1 MEYMEK
7 ILHQSNYWYNDG
19 LRKAKIRDIS
29 GAVQSLKRSLQYN
42 REHID
47 ARNLLGLV
55 YYGRGEIAEAIVEW
69 IISQNFK
76 KSDNLAG
83 HFIREIQKDKKTLE
97 EIDKAVQMYNQCLVY
112 CEQGAEDLAVIQ
124 LKKVIQIHPSY
135 LKALQLLALLYLRTE
150 QYQKARQIL
159 KRAHRLDT
167 TNETTLKYMHE
178 LSEQKGKQG
187 TRGRE
192 QKAYPIGNDTIIQPA
207 VSPLKDNAGFLTI
220 LNIVIGILLGAA
232 VVWFLIVPAVNE
244 VKANRSNKSVLAFT
258 EEINSKDAQI
268 SAMKKELETI
278 RNSSDENAAATA
290 AALAS
295 KDSYEKLLTV
305 KEHYSSGQYAYA
317 TLAKELLEVQKDSLG
332 DQGKVQYQAIADEVY
347 PGVCAE
353 HYSSARESYRQGD
366 YKKSIELLEEL
377 IRMDEHYKDGE
388 AMLLLGDSYLL
399 NNEKE
404 KADAMYQKIM
414 DAYPK
419 TDVAKRA
426 EEAAKG
432 SPANGKDA
440 VGEENTEDSSGNEY
454 TDPGQYGGENY
465 DNYGDPYGDS
475 AGNTQGEGYQDSYD
489 DYQGTEGGYGDV
501 GGGTDGYGAD
511 AEPEGY

>member
-1 MEYMEK
+1 MEYTEK

-42 REHID
+42 RENIL

-55 YYGRGEIAEAIVEW
+55 YYERGEIAEAIVEW
-69 IISQNFK
+69 IISQNFQ

-112 CEQGAEDLAVIQ
+112 CDQGSEDLAVIQ
-124 LKKVIQIHPSY
+124 LKKAVQIHPSY
-135 LKALQLLALLYLRTE
+135 LKALQLLALLYLKTE
-150 QYQKARQIL
+150 QYQKAKQAL
-159 KRAHRLDT
+159 KRAHHLDT
-167 TNETTLKYMHE
+167 TNETTLKYMQE
-178 LSEQKGKQG
+178 LSALRGKQG
-187 TRGRE
+187 TKGRE
-192 QKAYPIGNDTIIQPA
+192 QKAYPIGTDTIIQPA
-207 VSPLKDNAGFLTI
+207 VSPLKENAGFLTI

-244 VKANRSNKSVLAFT
+244 VKSNRSNKSVLAFT

-278 RNSSDENAAATA
+278 RNSSDENEAATA
-290 AALAS
+290 AALAA

-305 KEHYSSGQYAYA
+305 KDHYSSGQYAYA

-332 DQGKVQYQAIADEVY
+332 DQGQVQYQAIADEVY
-347 PGVCAE
+347 PSVCAE
-353 HYSSARESYRQGD
+353 HYSSAKASYQQGD
-366 YKKSIELLEEL
+366 YQKAIELLEEL

-388 AMLLLGDSYLL
+388 ALLLLGDSYLL
-399 NNEKE
+399 NNEKD
-404 KADAMYQKIM
+404 KAEAMYKQII

-426 EEAAKG
+426 EEAQKG
-432 SPANGKDA
+432 TPANDQGSD
-440 VGEENTEDSSGNEY
+440 TEDSTDYGQSEGNVYYDSGSTYGDTAGSDTGNAQ
-454 TDPGQYGGENY
+454 GQGNQESY
-465 DNYGDPYGDS
+465 DNDQGTGDS
-475 AGNTQGEGYQDSYD
+475 
-489 DYQGTEGGYGDV
+489 YGDV
-501 GGGTDGYGAD
+501 TYEGDGYQ
-511 AEPEGY
+511 

>member
-1 MEYMEK
+1 MEYTEK

-42 REHID
+42 RENIP

-55 YYGRGEIAEAIVEW
+55 YYERGEIAEAIVEW
-69 IISQNFK
+69 ILSQNFQ

-83 HFIREIQKDKKTLE
+83 YFIREIQKDKKTLE
-97 EIDKAVQMYNQCLVY
+97 EIDRAVQMYNQCLVY
-112 CEQGAEDLAVIQ
+112 CDQGAEDLAVIQ
-124 LKKVIQIHPSY
+124 LKKAVQIHPSY
-135 LKALQLLALLYLRTE
+135 LKAYQLLALLYLKTG
-150 QYQKARQIL
+150 QYQKAKQVL

-178 LSEQKGKQG
+178 LSELRETQG
-187 TRGRE
+187 TKGRE
-192 QKAYPIGNDTIIQPA
+192 QKTYEIGNDTVIQPA
-207 VSPLKDNAGFLTI
+207 VSPLKENAGFLTI

-244 VKANRSNKSVLAFT
+244 VKSNRSNKSVLAFK

-278 RNSSDENAAATA
+278 RNSSDENEAATA
-290 AALAS
+290 AALAA

-305 KEHYSSGQYAYA
+305 KEHYNSGQYAYA

-347 PGVCAE
+347 PSICAE
-353 HYSSARESYRQGD
+353 HYSSAKQSYQQGD
-366 YKKSIELLEEL
+366 YPKAITLLEEL
-377 IRMDEHYKDGE
+377 IRMDGHYKDGE
-388 AMLLLGDSYLL
+388 ALLLLGDSYLL
-399 NNEKE
+399 NNEKD
-404 KADAMYQKIM
+404 KAEAIYKQIIE
-414 DAYPK
+414 AYPK

-426 EEAAKG
+426 EEAQKG
-432 SPANGKDA
+432 TPANPQGA
-440 VGEENTEDSSGNEY
+440 GTEESVDSEQSGADVYNDYGSVYGDTAGSDTEDY
-454 TDPGQYGGENY
+454 QGQGDQDVY
-465 DNYGDPYGDS
+465 DNY
-475 AGNTQGEGYQDSYD
+475 QE
-489 DYQGTEGGYGDV
+489 TEESYGDV
-501 GGGTDGYGAD
+501 TY
-511 AEPEGY
+511 EEYQ